1 MSVSA
6 VSVLRP
12 GLLSGRNAIVT
23 GGGSGIGF
31 AVARDLVALGANVVV
46 AARGEDRL
54 TDAVA
59 RLRTGCGS
67 RDPDGV
73 IQHISHVRAD
83 IRDPDDVASLMRRAV
98 AAFPTPRLDMLVNNG
113 GGQFPSA
120 AEAISDKGWDAV
132 VNTNLTGTFRMC
144 REAFRVQGGLR
155 ESGGSVVNV
164 ICTHANGFPGMA
176 HTGAAR
182 AGVDC
187 LTKTLAVEWAEFGVR
202 VNAVAPGVIYSQSA
216 EGNYG
221 NRDKHAQNVFDKML
235 SSKAPAIPF
244 RRLGTPQ
251 EVSNAVCF
259 LLGPGGSYVSGST
272 LTVDGGYSCAGAVGA
287 DMFLRPTARPAREA
301 FPPACGGVDLPDFCV
316 SDDTRVPVMAAA
328 GASAEEVQA
337 QISALETKLA
347 HLRGEAGVER
357 K

>member
-1 MSVSA
+1 MTVTG
-6 VSVLRP
+6 VLRP
-12 GLLSGRNAIVT
+12 GLLAGRNAVVT
-23 GGGSGIGF
+23 GGGTGIGF
-31 AVARDLVALGANVVV
+31 AVARDLLALGANVVV

-54 TDAVA
+54 VDAVA
-59 RLRTGCGS
+59 RLRAGCS
-67 RDPDGV
+67 TDVDSDGAP
-73 IQHISHVRAD
+73 HIAHVRAD

-120 AEAISDKGWDAV
+120 AEAISEKGWDAV
-132 VNTNLTGTFRMC
+132 INTNLNGTFRMC
-144 REAFRVQGGLR
+144 REAFHVQGGLR
-155 ESGGSVVNV
+155 DSGGSVVNV

-182 AGVDC
+182 AGVEC

-202 VNAVAPGVIYSQSA
+202 VNAVAPGVIYSASA

-221 NRDKHAQNVFDKML
+221 NRQKHPQNVFDQML

-251 EVSNAVCF
+251 EVSNTICF

-272 LTVDGGYSCAGAVGA
+272 LTVDGGYSCAGAIGA
-287 DMFLRPTARPAREA
+287 DMFLRPTVRPAREA
-301 FPPACGGVDLPDFCV
+301 FPPACGGEDLPDFCV
-316 SDDTRVPVMAAA
+316 ADDNRLPVMAQADT
-328 GASAEEVQA
+328 SVDEVQA
-337 QISALETKLA
+337 QIKALEAKLS
-347 HLRGEAGVER
+347 HLRGKADVDN
-357 K
+357 